1 MDFVKQGKEMRRI
14 RMSLGYTQDQVA
26 ERAGISGAHYRKV
39 ESGNG
44 CPSVSTL
51 LKICDALET
60 TADVIL
66 YPSRAPTYSAR
77 LRMYY
82 EELQGCSEKTQ
93 KAILDMTEMLMKME
107 S

>member
-77 LRMYY
+77 LRAKRFFSSYSTCKINQRIF
-82 EELQGCSEKTQ
+82 LRKL
-93 KAILDMTEMLMKME
+93 IL
-107 S
+107 SFRR